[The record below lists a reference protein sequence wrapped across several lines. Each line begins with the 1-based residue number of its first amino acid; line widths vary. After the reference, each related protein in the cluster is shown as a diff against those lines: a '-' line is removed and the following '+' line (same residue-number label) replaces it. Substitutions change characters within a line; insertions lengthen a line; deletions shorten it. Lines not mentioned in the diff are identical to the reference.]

1 MNVAVYEL
9 PLPLKE
15 LTLPPNVPI
24 SPIANP
30 VTLSFAVK
38 VTVNVAS
45 LVMELLATAFDP
57 SVAVMVI
64 MGLLL
69 SFELTA

>member
-1 MNVAVYEL
+1 MC
-9 PLPLKE
+9 
-15 LTLPPNVPI
+15 I
-24 SPIANP
+24 RDSP